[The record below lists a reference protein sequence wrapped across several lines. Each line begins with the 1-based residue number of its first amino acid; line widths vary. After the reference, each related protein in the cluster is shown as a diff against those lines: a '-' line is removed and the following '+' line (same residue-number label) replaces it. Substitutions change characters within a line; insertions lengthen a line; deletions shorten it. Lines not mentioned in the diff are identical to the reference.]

1 MASSAIL
8 GVHDGHNAA
17 AALLLDGTVVGAVQE
32 ERFTR
37 IKNQGDVPHQSITT
51 LIKSQSEPVRKVALD
66 GLYMVHG
73 GWTREVG
80 HARATNVQPGGWKK
94 SSNR

>member
-17 AALLLDGTVVGAVQE
+17 AALLLDGTIVGAVQE

-37 IKNQGDVPHQSITT
+37 IKNQGDVPHQSIAT

-66 GLYMVHG
+66 GLYMVYG
-73 GWTREVG
+73 DGLGNRSCT
-80 HARATNVQPGGWKK
+80 ATNVPPGGWKK